1 MASMQYDVKSY
12 HNSASGVA
20 VGYRTR
26 LKGVLIS
33 PSTSVSFNTSF
44 CNNVSK
50 SGTYAIAGST
60 VCTITIANNGLA
72 NGDRV
77 YLDFTSGG
85 SAQDEAYTV
94 SNVTT
99 NTFTVTTASLTETGN
114 VTMYPEILAEFDCSN
129 GTAFYTL
136 IPGEGILAQEGIYVG
151 IPSASI
157 TTTLFYG

>member
-1 MASMQYDVKSY
+1 MAMQYDVKSV
-12 HNSASGVA
+12 HNTASGVA

-33 PSTSVSFNTSF
+33 PSTAVTFNTSF
-44 CNNVSK
+44 CNNISL
-50 SGTYAIAGST
+50 SGTYNIPGST
-60 VCTITIANNGLA
+60 VCTVTIANHGLA

-77 YLDFTSGG
+77 YLDFTTGT
-85 SAQDEAYTV
+85 AQDETYTV
-94 SNVTT
+94 ANVTT
-99 NTFTVTTASLTETGN
+99 NTFTITTASLTTNGN
-114 VTMYPEILAEFDCSN
+114 VTMYPQILAEFDCSN

>member
-1 MASMQYDVKSY
+1 MAMQYDVKSV
-12 HNSASGVA
+12 HNTASGVA

-33 PSTSVSFNTSF
+33 PSTAVTFNTSF
-44 CNNVSK
+44 CNNISL
-50 SGTYAIAGST
+50 SGTYNIPGST
-60 VCTITIANNGLA
+60 VCTVTIANHGLA

-77 YLDFTSGG
+77 YLDFTSGT
-85 SAQDEAYTV
+85 AQDEAYTV
-94 SNVTT
+94 ANVTT
-99 NTFTVTTASLTETGN
+99 NTFTITTASLTTNGN
-114 VTMYPEILAEFDCSN
+114 VTMYPQILAEFDCSN

-136 IPGEGILAQEGIYVG
+136 IPGEGILAQDGIFVG